1 MKSKTKWILT
11 VFILSFILS
20 VIFSGISTAMTNNF
34 HTIVL
39 VIVILLVIGIG
50 ILFDMIGVAVLTCKE
65 SNLHAKAAKKL
76 KGAKNAISLI
86 KNSTKV
92 SSVCNDVIGDI
103 CGIVSGSLGAALTL
117 DIVGAINVSSVL
129 TTMIVTATIS
139 ALTVGFKA
147 IFKDVAEKNS
157 DAIVYTCGRAL
168 SIFKKEK

>member
-1 MKSKTKWILT
+1 MKNKTKWILI

-20 VIFSGISTAMTNNF
+20 IIFSGISTAMTENF
-34 HTIVL
+34 HTIILVL
-39 VIVILLVIGIG
+39 VILLVIGVG

-65 SNLHAKAAKKL
+65 SNLHAKAAKKM
-76 KGAKNAISLI
+76 KGAKAAISLI

-92 SSVCNDVIGDI
+92 SSICNDVIGDI

-117 DIVGAINVSSVL
+117 DIVGVFNASSVII
-129 TTMIVTATIS
+129 TMLVTATIS
-139 ALTVGFKA
+139 SLTVGFKA

-157 DAIVYTCGRAL
+157 DAIVYTSGKIL

>member
-1 MKSKTKWILT
+1 MKNKTKWILT

-39 VIVILLVIGIG
+39 VFVILLVIGIG

-65 SNLHAKAAKKL
+65 SNLHAKAAKKM
-76 KGAKNAISLI
+76 KGAKQAIGLI

-117 DIVGAINVSSVL
+117 DIVGVINISSVIV
-129 TTMIVTATIS
+129 TMIVTAAIS
-139 ALTVGFKA
+139 SLTVGFKA
-147 IFKDVAEKNS
+147 LFKDVAEKNS
-157 DAIVYTCGRAL
+157 DAIVYTSGKIL
-168 SIFKKEK
+168 SIFKKEN

>member
-1 MKSKTKWILT
+1 MKNKTKWILT

-20 VIFSGISTAMTNNF
+20 VIFSGISTAMTKNF
-34 HTIVL
+34 HTIILVL
-39 VIVILLVIGIG
+39 VILLVIGIG

-65 SNLHAKAAKKL
+65 SNLHAKAAKKM
-76 KGAKNAISLI
+76 KGAKAAISLI

-117 DIVGAINVSSVL
+117 DIVGVFNASSVII
-129 TTMIVTATIS
+129 TMIVTATIS
-139 ALTVGFKA
+139 SLTVGFKA
-147 IFKDVAEKNS
+147 IFKDIAEKNS
-157 DAIVYTCGRAL
+157 DAIVYTSGKIL

>member
-1 MKSKTKWILT
+1 MKNKTKWILT

-20 VIFSGISTAMTNNF
+20 VIFSGISTAMTENF
-34 HTIVL
+34 HTIILVL
-39 VIVILLVIGIG
+39 VILLVIGIG

-65 SNLHAKAAKKL
+65 SNLHAKAAKKM
-76 KGAKNAISLI
+76 KGAKQAIALI

-117 DIVGAINVSSVL
+117 DIVGAFNISSVII
-129 TTMIVTATIS
+129 TMIVTATIS
-139 ALTVGFKA
+139 SLTVGFKA

-157 DAIVYTCGRAL
+157 DVIVYTAGKVL

>member
-1 MKSKTKWILT
+1 MKSKTKWILI

-34 HTIVL
+34 HTIIL
-39 VIVILLVIGIG
+39 IIVILLVIGIG

-65 SNLHAKAAKKL
+65 SNLHAKAAKKM
-76 KGAKNAISLI
+76 KGAKSAISLI

-117 DIVGAINVSSVL
+117 DIVGAFNASSVMI
-129 TTMIVTATIS
+129 TMIVTATIS
-139 ALTVGFKA
+139 SLTVGFKA
-147 IFKDVAEKNS
+147 LFKDIAEKNS
-157 DAIVYTCGRAL
+157 DAIVYTCGKAL

>member
-1 MKSKTKWILT
+1 MKNKTKWILT

-20 VIFSGISTAMTNNF
+20 VIFSGISTAMTENF
-34 HTIVL
+34 HTIILVL
-39 VIVILLVIGIG
+39 VILLVIGIG

-65 SNLHAKAAKKL
+65 SNLHAKAAKKM
-76 KGAKNAISLI
+76 KGAKAAISLI

-117 DIVGAINVSSVL
+117 DIVGVFNASSVII
-129 TTMIVTATIS
+129 TMIVTATIS
-139 ALTVGFKA
+139 SLTVGFKA

-157 DAIVYTCGRAL
+157 DAIVYTSGKIL

>member
-1 MKSKTKWILT
+1 MKNKTKWILT

-20 VIFSGISTAMTNNF
+20 VIFSGISTAMTENF
-34 HTIVL
+34 HTIILVL
-39 VIVILLVIGIG
+39 VILLVIGIG

-65 SNLHAKAAKKL
+65 SNLHAKAAKKM
-76 KGAKNAISLI
+76 KGAKAAIALI

-117 DIVGAINVSSVL
+117 DIVGVINVSSVIV
-129 TTMIVTATIS
+129 TMIVTAAIS
-139 ALTVGFKA
+139 SLTVGFKA

-157 DAIVYTCGRAL
+157 DAIVYTSGKIL